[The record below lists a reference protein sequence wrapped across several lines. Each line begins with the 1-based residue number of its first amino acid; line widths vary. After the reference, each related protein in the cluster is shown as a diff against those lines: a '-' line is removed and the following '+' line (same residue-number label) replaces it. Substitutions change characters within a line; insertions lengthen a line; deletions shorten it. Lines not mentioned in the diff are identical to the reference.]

1 MKYPTPVALRALIV
15 LSILLPILQLD
26 TLAGGYQ

>member
-1 MKYPTPVALRALIV
+1 MGAIVALIV

-26 TLAGGYQ
+26 TLAGGY